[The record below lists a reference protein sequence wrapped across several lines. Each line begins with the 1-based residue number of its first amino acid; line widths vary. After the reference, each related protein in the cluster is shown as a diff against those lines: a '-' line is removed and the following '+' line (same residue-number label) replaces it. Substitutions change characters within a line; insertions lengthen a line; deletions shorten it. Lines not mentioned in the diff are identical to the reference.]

1 MTRIVGMFNDERNTV
16 ASALAKLIS
25 ENHPLIVPSMYDG
38 ISALLIKE
46 LDFQAAYIGSYATG
60 ATRYGVPDIGY
71 IGLEDMADQVR
82 RLGPV
87 AEVPII
93 VDGEGGWGNPLH
105 VARAVQVLERAGAA
119 ATHIEDHEFGKHL
132 GAQQVITT
140 EKAVDKIKSA
150 VDARKSSDFLIIA
163 RTDSPAV
170 EGPASAVDRALAY
183 QEAGADGLF
192 IAGFLDD
199 ASWARLKQNARVPIY
214 VPDFPQMSAADQ
226 GAQGADVVL
235 YYGLAHISAKAGMLE
250 AFETLK
256 KNSST
261 VSIEG
266 KLSTG
271 GFDEFLGIEAAR
283 VEAKKYGLIDENDDT
298 MANMRRMFEE
308 MRAKK

>member
-1 MTRIVGMFNDERNTV
+1 MARSLKT
-16 ASALAKLIS
+16 LIA
-25 ENHPLIVPSMYDG
+25 ENHPLIVPSIYDG

-46 LDFQAAYIGSYATG
+46 LEFDAAYVGSYATG

-82 RLGPV
+82 RLGPI

-93 VDGEGGWGNPLH
+93 IDGEGGWGNPLH

-119 ATHIEDHEFGKHL
+119 ATHIEDHDFGKHL

-150 VDARKSSDFLIIA
+150 VDARKSEDFLIIG

-170 EGPASAVDRALAY
+170 EGPARAVDRALAY

-192 IAGFLDD
+192 IAGFLDND
-199 ASWARLKQNARVPIY
+199 SWARLKESASVPIY
-214 VPDFPQMSAADQ
+214 VPDFPSMSAADQ
-226 GAQGADVVL
+226 ASQGADVVL
-235 YYGLAHISAKAGMLE
+235 YYALAHISAKAGMLE

-256 KNSST
+256 KHAST
-261 VSIEG
+261 VSIEN

-283 VEAKKYGLIDENDDT
+283 VQAKKFGLIEENDDT
-298 MANMRRMFEE
+298 MEKMKRMFEK
-308 MRAKK
+308 MQASK

>member
-1 MTRIVGMFNDERNTV
+1 MARSLKT
-16 ASALAKLIS
+16 LIA
-25 ENHPLIVPSMYDG
+25 ENRPLIVPSMYDG
-38 ISALLIKE
+38 ISALLIKQ
-46 LDFQAAYIGSYATG
+46 LGFDAAYVGSYATG

-82 RLGPV
+82 RLGPI

-93 VDGEGGWGNPLH
+93 IDGEGGWGNPLH

-119 ATHIEDHEFGKHL
+119 ATHIEDHDFGKHL

-140 EKAVDKIKSA
+140 EKAVDKIKAA
-150 VDARKSSDFLIIA
+150 VDARASDEFLIIA

-192 IAGFLDD
+192 IAGFLDND
-199 ASWARLKQNARVPIY
+199 SWSRLRQSARVPIY
-214 VPDFPQMSAADQ
+214 VPDFPTMSAADQ
-226 GAQGADVVL
+226 AAQGADVVL
-235 YYGLAHISAKAGMLE
+235 YYGLAHISAKAGMLA

-261 VSIEG
+261 VDIENT
-266 KLSTG
+266 LSTG
-271 GFDEFLGIEAAR
+271 GFDEFLGIEQAR
-283 VEAKKYGLIDENDDT
+283 VQARKFGLIAENDDT
-298 MANMRRMFEE
+298 MEKMKQMFEQ
-308 MRAKK
+308 MQANR

>member
-1 MTRIVGMFNDERNTV
+1 MARSLQT
-16 ASALAKLIS
+16 LIA
-25 ENHPLIVPSMYDG
+25 ENHPLIVPSIYDG

-46 LDFQAAYIGSYATG
+46 LEFDAAYIGSYATG

-82 RLGPV
+82 RLGPI

-93 VDGEGGWGNPLH
+93 VDGEGGWGNALH

-119 ATHIEDHEFGKHL
+119 ATHIEDHDFGKHL
-132 GAQQVITT
+132 GAQQVIATD
-140 EKAVDKIKSA
+140 KAVDKIKSA
-150 VDARKSSDFLIIA
+150 LDSRKSEDFLIIA

-170 EGPASAVDRALAY
+170 EGPARAVDRALAY

-192 IAGFLDD
+192 IAGFLDGD
-199 ASWARLKQNARVPIY
+199 SWARLKQGARVPIY
-214 VPDFPQMSAADQ
+214 VPDFPSMSAADQ
-226 GAQGADVVL
+226 AGQGADVVL

-250 AFETLK
+250 AFQTLK
-256 KNSST
+256 QHAST

-266 KLSTG
+266 RLGTG

-283 VEAKKYGLIDENDDT
+283 AQAKKFGLIDENDDT
-298 MANMRRMFEE
+298 MAKMKRMFDE
-308 MRAKK
+308 MQASK

>member
-1 MTRIVGMFNDERNTV
+1 MARSLKT
-16 ASALAKLIS
+16 LIA
-25 ENHPLIVPSMYDG
+25 ENHPLIVPSLYDG

-46 LDFQAAYIGSYATG
+46 LEFDAAYIGSYATG
-60 ATRYGVPDIGY
+60 ATRYGVPGIGY

-82 RLGPV
+82 RLGPI

-93 VDGEGGWGNPLH
+93 VDGEGGWGNALH

-119 ATHIEDHEFGKHL
+119 ATHIEDHDFGKHL
-132 GAQQVITT
+132 GAQQVVTT
-140 EKAVDKIKSA
+140 EKAVDKIKAA
-150 VDARKSSDFLIIA
+150 VDARASEEFLIIA

-170 EGPASAVDRALAY
+170 EGPARAVDRALAY

-192 IAGFLDD
+192 IAGFLDNE
-199 ASWARLKQNARVPIY
+199 SWARLKHSARVPIY
-214 VPDFPQMSAADQ
+214 VPDFPSMSAADQ
-226 GAQGADVVL
+226 AAQGADVVL

-256 KNSST
+256 ANSST
-261 VSIEG
+261 VSLEN

-283 VEAKKYGLIDENDDT
+283 VQAKKFGLIDANDDT
-298 MANMRRMFEE
+298 MEKMKRMFEE
-308 MRAKK
+308 MQANK